1 MLLMPILTLAA
12 VILQMSP
19 FISNDSSFSVTFK
32 WCCIVYILFVF
43 KSLNET
49 VPWYM
54 YGKASFSC
62 YAPRVWNKLPA
73 HIKLLLLIV
82 LRNNNTVFHDLAFNC
97 FLSFFNT
104 IVFSCFFIL
113 SLGFIANVCLFLYLI
128 SCQFNFKALWAAF
141 YEWKVLYK

>member
-1 MLLMPILTLAA
+1 MILHFLLLLND
-12 VILQMSP
+12 VIL
-19 FISNDSSFSVTFK
+19 
-32 WCCIVYILFVF
+32 YIFYVF

-49 VPWYM
+49 VPSYM

-97 FLSFFNT
+97 FLSYFNT
-104 IVFSCFFIL
+104 IVFSYFFIL

-128 SCQFNFKALWAAF
+128 SRQFNFIVKHFGLHF
-141 YEWKVLYK
+141 MNGRSCINKVYYYYDPIICCFLFE